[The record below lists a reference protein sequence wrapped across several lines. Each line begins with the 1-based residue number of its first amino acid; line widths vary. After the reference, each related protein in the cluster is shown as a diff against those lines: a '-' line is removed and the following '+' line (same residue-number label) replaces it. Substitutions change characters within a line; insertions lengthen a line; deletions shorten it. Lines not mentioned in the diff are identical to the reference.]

1 MAQIFG
7 YLIMPL
13 TKLQIAPGIDKQNT
27 EYGAEG
33 RWVDGDNIRFRYSQP
48 EKIGGWEKVTSDA
61 LLGAT
66 RAILTYSDLKGVN
79 YAIYGTNKKLYAYS
93 ENTYADITPTRAT
106 GTGNITQFETT
117 NGSTSVIVTD
127 SSHGALIGDFVT
139 IASVSGAVGGI
150 SASNLQGEFEIQTV
164 ASDNTYTIIAKAAA
178 SSDAT
183 GATANAT
190 YQINT
195 GLPTSIY
202 GYGWGAGTWNAST
215 WDTTRSGLT
224 GADGVLLQSGKWSL
238 DNWGED
244 ILAQQFNGSIYY
256 WDTSSG
262 LSSNLA
268 ARTNVSGAPTK
279 SRFMLVSGDDR
290 HVICFGTETT
300 IGTSSTQDN
309 MFIRFSDQEDPATW
323 TPTATNTAGSQRL
336 TDGNQI
342 NAAVR
347 SRGVIL
353 IYTDTALYQMQFI
366 GPPFTFGFR
375 QLGTNCG
382 AVGIK
387 SAVDVNGIAYWMGND
402 SFFLF
407 DGAVKKIPCSVQDYV
422 FDDINNNALGDVF
435 CAVNSDFNEVIWFY
449 PSKNSTQID
458 RNVTYNYAENIWYI
472 GTLARSSWADRGVY
486 SNPYAA
492 EFEASDTTAT
502 ISTINGVKEG
512 RTFVYLHEEGVN
524 DDGAAMNCHIESG
537 DIDIADGDNF
547 MSISRFIPDFKNQIG
562 EVDITLKSRP
572 YPSTTQRSHG
582 PFTVTTSTNKKDTR
596 IRGRQLALRVSSD
609 AVDDKWR
616 YGTLRFDA
624 KPDGMRGG

>member
-1 MAQIFG
+1 
-7 YLIMPL
+7 MPL

-33 RWVDGDNIRFRYSQP
+33 RWVDGDNIRFRYGQP

-79 YAIYGTNKKLYAYS
+79 YAVYGTNKKLYGYS
-93 ENTYADITPTRAT
+93 EGTYADITPTRAT

-150 SASNLQGEFEIQTV
+150 SAANLQGEFEIQTV
-164 ASDNTYTIIAKAAA
+164 TGDNTYTIIAGAAA

-215 WDTTRSGLT
+215 WDTSREGLT

-244 ILAQQFNGSIYY
+244 VLAQQFNGSLYY

-262 LSSNLA
+262 LSGNLA

-309 MFIRFSDQEDPATW
+309 MFLRFSDQEDPATW

-382 AVGIK
+382 AVGINA
-387 SAVDVNGIAYWMGND
+387 AVDVNGIAYWMGND

-458 RNVTYNYAENIWYI
+458 RNVTYNYAEKIWYI

-486 SNPYAA
+486 ANPYAA
-492 EFEASDTTAT
+492 EFDSDDTTTT
-502 ISTINGVKEG
+502 ISTISGVKEG

-524 DDGAAMNCHIESG
+524 DDGAAMNCHVESG
-537 DIDIADGDNF
+537 DIDVGDGDQF
-547 MSISRFIPDFKNQIG
+547 LSVSRFIPDFKNQVG
-562 EVDITLKSRP
+562 EVDITVKSRP
-572 YPSTTQRSHG
+572 YPSASQRTHG
-582 PFTVTTSTNKKDTR
+582 PFTVTTSTTKKDTR

-616 YGTLRFDA
+616 YGTIRFDG

>member
-1 MAQIFG
+1 
-7 YLIMPL
+7 MPL

-33 RWVDGDNIRFRYSQP
+33 RWVDGDNIRFRYGQP

-79 YAIYGTNKKLYAYS
+79 YAVYGTNKKLYAYS

-150 SASNLQGEFEIQTV
+150 SAANLQGEFEIQTV
-164 ASDNTYTIIAKAAA
+164 PSDNTYTIIAGAAA

-244 ILAQQFNGSIYY
+244 VLAQQFNGSIYY

-382 AVGIK
+382 AVGIN

-458 RNVTYNYAENIWYI
+458 RNVTYNYAEKIWYI

-524 DDGAAMNCHIESG
+524 DDGSAMNCHVESG
-537 DIDIADGDNF
+537 DIDVGDGDQF
-547 MSISRFIPDFKNQIG
+547 LSVSRFIPDFKNQVG
-562 EVDITLKSRP
+562 EVDITVKSRP
-572 YPSTTQRSHG
+572 YPSATQKTHG
-582 PFTVTTSTNKKDTR
+582 PFTVTTSTTKKDTR

-616 YGTLRFDA
+616 YGTIRFDG

>member
-1 MAQIFG
+1 
-7 YLIMPL
+7 MPL

-33 RWVDGDNIRFRYSQP
+33 RWVDGDNIRFRYGQP

-79 YAIYGTNKKLYAYS
+79 YAVYGTNKKLYAYS
-93 ENTYADITPTRAT
+93 ENTYSDITPTRAT

-150 SASNLQGEFEIQTV
+150 SAANLQGEFEIQTV
-164 ASDNTYTIIAKAAA
+164 PSDNTYTIIAGAAA

-244 ILAQQFNGSIYY
+244 VLAQQFNGSIYY

-382 AVGIK
+382 AVGINA
-387 SAVDVNGIAYWMGND
+387 AVDVNGIAYWMGND

-458 RNVTYNYAENIWYI
+458 RNVTYNYAEKIWYI

-492 EFEASDTTAT
+492 EFEASDTTTT

-524 DDGAAMNCHIESG
+524 DDGAAMNCHVESG
-537 DIDIADGDNF
+537 DIDVGDGDQF
-547 MSISRFIPDFKNQIG
+547 LSVSRFIPDFKDQVG
-562 EVDITLKSRP
+562 EVDITVKSRP
-572 YPSTTQRSHG
+572 YPSASQRTHG
-582 PFTVTTSTNKKDTR
+582 PFTVTTSTTKKDTR

-616 YGTLRFDA
+616 YGTIRFDG

>member
-33 RWVDGDNIRFRYSQP
+33 RWVDGDNIRFRYGQP

-79 YAIYGTNKKLYAYS
+79 YAVYGTNKKLYAYS
-93 ENTYADITPTRAT
+93 ENVYADITPTRAT

-150 SASNLQGEFEIQTV
+150 SAANLQGEFEIQTV
-164 ASDNTYTIIAKAAA
+164 PTGNTYTIIAGAAA

-215 WDTTRSGLT
+215 WNTSREGLT

-244 ILAQQFNGSIYY
+244 VLAQQFNGSLYY

-268 ARTNVSGAPTK
+268 ARTNVSNAPTK

-300 IGTSSTQDN
+300 IGTATTQDN

>member
-1 MAQIFG
+1 
-7 YLIMPL
+7 MPL

-33 RWVDGDNIRFRYSQP
+33 RWVDGDNVRFRYGQP
-48 EKIGGWEKVTSDA
+48 EKIGGWTKVTSDA

-66 RAILTYSDLKGVN
+66 RAVLTYSDLKGVN
-79 YAIYGTNKKLYAYS
+79 YAVYGTNKKVYAYS
-93 ENTYADITPTRAT
+93 DNAYADITPTRAT

-117 NGSTSVIVTD
+117 DESTTVIVTD
-127 SSHGALIGDFVT
+127 ADHGALIGDFVT

-150 SASNLQGEFEIQTV
+150 SAANLQGEFEIQTV
-164 ASDNTYTIIAKAAA
+164 PSSNTYTIVAGGAAT
-178 SSDAT
+178 SSTT

-195 GLPTSIY
+195 GQPTSIY
-202 GYGWGAGTWNAST
+202 GYGWGAGTWSSST
-215 WDTTRSGLT
+215 WDTSREGLT
-224 GADGVLLQSGKWSL
+224 GAEGVLLQSAKWSL

-244 ILAQQFNGSIYY
+244 VLAQKFDGSIYY
-256 WDTSSG
+256 WDTSGG

-268 ARTNVSGAPTK
+268 SRTNVSGAPTK

-300 IGTSSTQDN
+300 IGTTTTQDN
-309 MFIRFSDQEDPATW
+309 MFIRWSDQESTTTW

-342 NAAVR
+342 NTAVR
-347 SRGVIL
+347 SRGAIL

-366 GPPFTFGFR
+366 GPPFTFGFK
-375 QLGTNCG
+375 QLGSNCG
-382 AVGIK
+382 AVGIN
-387 SAVDVNGIAYWMGND
+387 SAVDVSGISYWMGND
-402 SFFLF
+402 SFFMF

-449 PSKNSTQID
+449 PSSNSTQID
-458 RNVTYNYAENIWYI
+458 RHVTYNYAENLWYI
-472 GTLARSSWADRGVY
+472 GTLSRSSWADRGVY
-486 SNPYAA
+486 PNPYAA
-492 EFEASDTTAT
+492 EFDASDTTTT

-512 RTFVYLHEEGVN
+512 RTFIYAHEEGVN
-524 DDGAAMNCHIESG
+524 DDGSAMNCHIESG

-547 MSISRFIPDFKNQIG
+547 MSISRFIPDFKNQVG
-562 EVDITLKSRP
+562 EVDVTVKSRA
-572 YPSTTQRSHG
+572 YPATTQTTHG
-582 PFTVTTSTNKKDTR
+582 PFAIATSTTKKDTR

-624 KPDGMRGG
+624 KPDGMRGK

>member
-1 MAQIFG
+1 V
-7 YLIMPL
+7 Y
-13 TKLQIAPGIDKQNT
+13 
-27 EYGAEG
+27 
-33 RWVDGDNIRFRYSQP
+33 GDNIRFRYGQP

-79 YAIYGTNKKLYAYS
+79 YAVYGTNKKLYAYS
-93 ENTYADITPTRAT
+93 ENVYADITPTRAT

-150 SASNLQGEFEIQTV
+150 SAANLQGEFEIQTV
-164 ASDNTYTIIAKAAA
+164 PTGNTYTIIAGAAA

-215 WDTTRSGLT
+215 WDTSREGLT

-244 ILAQQFNGSIYY
+244 VLAQQFNGSLYY

-268 ARTNVSGAPTK
+268 ARTNVSNAPTK

-300 IGTSSTQDN
+300 IGTATTQDN